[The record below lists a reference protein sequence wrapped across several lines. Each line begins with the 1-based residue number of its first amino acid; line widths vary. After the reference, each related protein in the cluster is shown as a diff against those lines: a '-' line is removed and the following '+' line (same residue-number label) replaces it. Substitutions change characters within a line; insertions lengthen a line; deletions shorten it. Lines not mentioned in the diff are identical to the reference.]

1 MANKKYNESI
11 QALAADDLETA
22 AKEID
27 IARRRVCEVI
37 IQLNSAGA
45 AILIPQLHELE
56 DQLDN
61 VRFRV
66 NSIRQSLKVS
76 EIAKES
82 ENEAKRTAFGFAMID
97 ASYCAGRVVEILGS
111 ALALTV
117 GNSAVSSDKVMNAY
131 TGLDMAERFK
141 RNLRKTLPNTLK

>member
-61 VRFRV
+61 VKFRFASTRY
-66 NSIRQSLKVS
+66 
-76 EIAKES
+76 AK
-82 ENEAKRTAFGFAMID
+82 A
-97 ASYCAGRVVEILGS
+97 
-111 ALALTV
+111 
-117 GNSAVSSDKVMNAY
+117 
-131 TGLDMAERFK
+131 
-141 RNLRKTLPNTLK
+141 